1 MSSSTWEQLS
11 LITSQRVIISR
22 EMHWF
27 KRRNTFWDL
36 DTYEIFIPMTMARN
50 IKLVINLEGS
60 TASQIKLA
68 LKMLILLREYII
80 FDNLIRL
87 PIQSENM
94 MCLWI

>member
-1 MSSSTWEQLS
+1 
-11 LITSQRVIISR
+11 
-22 EMHWF
+22 
-27 KRRNTFWDL
+27 
-36 DTYEIFIPMTMARN
+36 MTMARN